1 MKKLLKTLAKGIGAL
16 IPTMLLILG
25 ALAVSFGVA
34 MIYRPAGLIALGVF
48 LLGFGA
54 LMILGGGSDEQ

>member
-16 IPTMLLILG
+16 LPVMLLILG
-25 ALAVSFGVA
+25 ALAVSYGAA
-34 MIYRPAGLIALGVF
+34 MIYRPAGMIALGAF

-54 LMILGGGSDEQ
+54 LMILGGDSDEQ